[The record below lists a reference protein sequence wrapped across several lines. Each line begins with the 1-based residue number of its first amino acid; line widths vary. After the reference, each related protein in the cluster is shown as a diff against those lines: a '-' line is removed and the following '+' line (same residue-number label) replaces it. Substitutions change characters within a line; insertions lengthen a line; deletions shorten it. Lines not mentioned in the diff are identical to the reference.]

1 MTTLLSSLI
10 YFIKTLFTHLWLSV
24 SSVKFYENVF
34 KNYKDYGALYILNL
48 SLISSLICT
57 IIFLNNVNQ
66 IRDYLNNDKISTKT
80 ENIDFVLKQLPS
92 IDFDGQRIAIEDT
105 NPIFIKNKNG
115 NNIIAIDPANQ
126 IKPSDRDKFPITL
139 SRDKMIIKLIDSQGE
154 IKNTFPIKLD
164 QIFDSTPKILTQEV
178 IKSTFAK
185 LFDHAPSLFIYMIFP
200 LTGFLIFLNTF
211 LDKSF
216 FIVIIFFVARI
227 SKLNIPMKS
236 CIRLSMYASGFYAL
250 LQFIFTLVAHEYS
263 SIIWFI
269 QTWSNILM
277 ILGIL
282 SATGKNYFFNKMR

>member
-1 MTTLLSSLI
+1 MTTQLSSPI
-10 YFIKTLFTHLWLSV
+10 NFIKTLFTHLWLSV

-34 KNYKDYGALYILNL
+34 KNYKGYGALYILNL

-57 IIFLNNVNQ
+57 VIFLNNVNE
-66 IRDYLNNDKISTKT
+66 IRNYFNNDIISAKT
-80 ENIDFVLKQLPS
+80 ENIDFVLKQLPA
-92 IDFDGQRIAIEDT
+92 IDFDGQRISIEDN

-115 NNIIAIDPANQ
+115 KNVIAIDPANQ
-126 IKPSDRDKFPITL
+126 IKPSDRDKYPILL
-139 SRDKMIIKLIDSQGE
+139 SKDKMIIKLINSQGE
-154 IKNTFPIKLD
+154 AQNTFPIKLD
-164 QIFDSTPKILTQEV
+164 QIFNSAPQILSKEV
-178 IKSTFAK
+178 VKSTFAK
-185 LFDHAPSLFIYMIFP
+185 LFDHAPRLFIYMIFP

-216 FIVIIFFVARI
+216 FIVMIFFVSRI
-227 SKLNIPMKS
+227 SKINIPMKS

-250 LQFIFTLVAHEYS
+250 FQFIFTLAAPEYS